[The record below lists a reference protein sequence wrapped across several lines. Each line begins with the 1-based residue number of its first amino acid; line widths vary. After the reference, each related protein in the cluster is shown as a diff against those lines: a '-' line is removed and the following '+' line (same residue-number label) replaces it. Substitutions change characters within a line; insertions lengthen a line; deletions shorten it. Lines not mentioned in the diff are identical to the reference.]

1 MKHKAI
7 LLSVMLGITLTLV
20 CIHTSKTYN
29 EQVEMINAYAKYYRD
44 TEALLDTV
52 CTQYPN
58 ISNTII
64 SSHKCVAGM
73 NYVCSKNYLDSI
85 IYQK

>member
-7 LLSVMLGITLTLV
+7 LLSAILGITLTLV

-29 EQVEMINAYAKYYRD
+29 KQVEIINAYAKYYRD
-44 TEALLDTV
+44 VEALLDTV
-52 CTQYPN
+52 CIQYPN

-64 SSHKCVAGM
+64 SSRNCVVSM
-73 NYVCSKNYLDSI
+73 NYTCSKNHLDSI